1 MKAFNKYF
9 DHTLLKADAT
19 SNQILKL
26 VSEAVTCDFAAV
38 CVNGS
43 HVRSVRRFIDG
54 AGASWSPDEETG
66 VKVAAVV
73 GFPLGA
79 MSTGA
84 KAYEVQLALED
95 GAQEIDLVMN
105 VGQAKAGNWAYV
117 EDEIYSIAQMCHED
131 GALLKVIIETCLL
144 DRNEIIQACRSSVK
158 CGADF
163 VKTSTGFSTGGATVD
178 NVKLMRRTVDE
189 AASESDRKIQV
200 KASGGI
206 RTLKDAQAMIDAGA
220 DRLGC
225 SASVAI
231 LEEYRKEEGR

>member
-19 SNQILKL
+19 SSQILKL
-26 VSEAVTCDFAAV
+26 VSEAVNCDFASV

-43 HVRSVRRFIDG
+43 HVRSVRRFID
-54 AGASWSPDEETG
+54 ASGSD
-66 VKVAAVV
+66 VKVAAVA

-79 MSTGA
+79 MSTNA

-105 VGQAKAGNWAYV
+105 IGQAKAGNWAYV
-117 EDEIYSIAQMCHED
+117 EDEIYSICEMCHED
-131 GALLKVIIETCLL
+131 GAVLKVIIETCLL
-144 DRNEIIQACRSSVK
+144 SDEEIVQACRSCVE

-163 VKTSTGFSTGGATVD
+163 VKTSTGFSTGGATPEAVR
-178 NVKLMRRTVDE
+178 LMKETVG
-189 AASESDRKIQV
+189 DRALV

-206 RTLKDAQAMIDAGA
+206 RTLDDAKAMIDAGA

-225 SASVAI
+225 SASVEI
-231 LEEYRKEEGR
+231 MEEYRK

>member
-19 SNQILKL
+19 AGQILKL
-26 VSEAVTCDFAAV
+26 VSEAVAYDFAAV

-54 AGASWSPDEETG
+54 AGASWNPEDDSG

-79 MSTGA
+79 MSTNA
-84 KAYEVQLALED
+84 KAYEAQLALED

-105 VGQAKAGNWAYV
+105 IGQAKAGNWAYV
-117 EDEIYSIAQMCHED
+117 EDEIYSIGQMCHED

-144 DRNEIIQACRSSVK
+144 DHDEIIQACRSCVD
-158 CGADF
+158 CEADF
-163 VKTSTGFSTGGATVD
+163 VKTSTGFSTGGATAED
-178 NVKLMRRTVDE
+178 VKLMKDTVDGR
-189 AASESDRKIQV
+189 AQV

-206 RTLKDAQAMIDAGA
+206 RTLDDAKAMIDAGA

-225 SASVAI
+225 SASVTI
-231 LEEYRKEEGR
+231 MEEYRK